1 MGVPNRE
8 LPPVAEAYD
17 LASCGLMTT
26 LGNGTIVRVNAT
38 FCRWVGYEASAL
50 VEVRRLQDFLTIG
63 GKVFQQTHWSPLL
76 QMQRSVAEVKLDIK
90 HRDETL
96 IPMLIN
102 ASRRVYR
109 DEIFDDFSFVVVKDR
124 HAYERELLLARK
136 NAEAALEAKR
146 DAQHALQLADR
157 RKDEFLATLAHEL
170 RNPLAPMRMVLD
182 LLRLK
187 EFSDPQVQWSHDVLN
202 RQLGHLAHLV
212 DDLLEVSRINE
223 GKIELRKTRV
233 DLSALMRTAVETS
246 QATVDGASH
255 QLTIE
260 YPSTPVFL
268 DADPTRLS
276 QVLSNLLINAAKYTP
291 RGGTLRLTG
300 KQDQGYAVVSVR
312 DSGIG
317 ISADDLPK
325 LFQTFSQLSKGKDFS
340 QGGLGIGLSLVRT
353 LVDLHGGT
361 VTAKSAGIGSGSEF
375 TVRLPALL
383 DSENPPSNEPAPV
396 PTKGESKR
404 VLVVDDNEDAAAS
417 LAMLLEMEGHATQV
431 AENGL
436 RAIQLLGEFYPDAV
450 VLDIGLPGMDGYE
463 VARNIRKTRSGQKL
477 LLVALTGWGL
487 EQDKSE
493 ARLAGFDVHFTKP
506 VDVQRL
512 LDALNGSESVPR
524 L

>member
-1 MGVPNRE
+1 
-8 LPPVAEAYD
+8 
-17 LASCGLMTT
+17 
-26 LGNGTIVRVNAT
+26 
-38 FCRWVGYEASAL
+38 
-50 VEVRRLQDFLTIG
+50 
-63 GKVFQQTHWSPLL
+63 
-76 QMQRSVAEVKLDIK
+76 
-90 HRDETL
+90 
-96 IPMLIN
+96 
-102 ASRRVYR
+102 
-109 DEIFDDFSFVVVKDR
+109 
-124 HAYERELLLARK
+124 
-136 NAEAALEAKR
+136 
-146 DAQHALQLADR
+146 
-157 RKDEFLATLAHEL
+157 
-170 RNPLAPMRMVLD
+170 
-182 LLRLK
+182 
-187 EFSDPQVQWSHDVLN
+187 
-202 RQLGHLAHLV
+202 
-212 DDLLEVSRINE
+212 
-223 GKIELRKTRV
+223 
-233 DLSALMRTAVETS
+233 
-246 QATVDGASH
+246 VDGASH